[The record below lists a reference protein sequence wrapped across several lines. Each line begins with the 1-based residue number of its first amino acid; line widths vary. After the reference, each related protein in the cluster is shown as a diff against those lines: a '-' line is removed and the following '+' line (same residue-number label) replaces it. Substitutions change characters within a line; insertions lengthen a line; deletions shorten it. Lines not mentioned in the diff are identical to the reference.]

1 MSHSNATLVSP
12 VIPVT
17 LQSWTNV
24 FRHFCISGAFSD
36 SHRPNPS
43 PHPTN
48 KVGSAN
54 VFRVSTLY
62 RVGGGE
68 VGWRENS
75 KKISKRMHRFMRE
88 PRNDSKK

>member
-17 LQSWTNV
+17 LQSWTKV

-62 RVGGGE
+62 RVVGGGGVE
-68 VGWRENS
+68 GEQQENF
-75 KKISKRMHRFMRE
+75 KKDAPFYEGTQK
-88 PRNDSKK
+88 